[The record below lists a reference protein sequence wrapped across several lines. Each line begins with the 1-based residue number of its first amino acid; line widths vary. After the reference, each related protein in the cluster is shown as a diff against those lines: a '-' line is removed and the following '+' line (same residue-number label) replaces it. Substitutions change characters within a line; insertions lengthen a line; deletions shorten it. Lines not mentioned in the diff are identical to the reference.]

1 MKLYKLLRAMDN
13 RQSDRWDDYKNIE
26 IAYVKDGD
34 CEIVPNT
41 LRSILRF
48 ADMKVISVDAEMR
61 DERTPMIVI
70 TIAEEDEGEPS
81 LDLLRYKHHLCK

>member
-13 RQSDRWDDYKNIE
+13 RHSDRWDDYENIE

-34 CEIVPNT
+34 CEIIPNT

-48 ADMKVISVDAEMR
+48 ADKKVISVDAEMR
-61 DERTPMIVI
+61 SVRTPIISI
-70 TIAEEDEGEPS
+70 TIADHNETEPS
-81 LDLLRYKHHLCK
+81 IDLLRYKQHLCE

>member
-1 MKLYKLLRAMDN
+1 MKLYKLLQAMDN
-13 RQSDRWDDYKNIE
+13 RQSDSWDDYKNIE

-48 ADMKVISVDAEMR
+48 ADMKVVSVDAEMR
-61 DERTPMIVI
+61 DMRTPIIAI
-70 TIAEEDEGEPS
+70 TIADENEGKPS
-81 LDLLRYKHHLCK
+81 IDLLRYKQHLCE